1 MNVDQF
7 LRDPVSRRRFF
18 AMSGVGVAGGSAAF
32 LAACGDDDEE
42 SFAANDVE
50 ILNGALGLEF
60 TAVAAYEAGA
70 PFLEGELKDVG
81 ATFLA
86 QEQEHVDGLT
96 AAVRDLGG
104 TAAVAKEMYDFP
116 TLRNQRDVL
125 RFANELE
132 NKAVAAYL
140 DAVPKLST
148 GDLRRT
154 VYTIVANE
162 AEHISVLLGALEQP
176 QVPQAF
182 VTGSAS

>member
-1 MNVDQF
+1 MDVDQF

-32 LAACGDDDEE
+32 LAACGDDDQGGVKA
-42 SFAANDVE
+42 SDVE
-50 ILNGALGLEF
+50 ILNNALALEF
-60 TAVAAYEAGA
+60 TSVKAYEAGA
-70 PFLEGELKDVG
+70 PLLKGELKDVG
-81 ATFLA
+81 ETFLA

-96 AAVRDLGG
+96 AAVNDLGG
-104 TAAVAKEMYDFP
+104 TAAVAKDAYDFP
-116 TLRNQRDVL
+116 SLRTQKDVL
-125 RFANELE
+125 TFANELE
-132 NKAVAAYL
+132 NKAVAAYV

-154 VYTIVANE
+154 VYTIVATE
-162 AEHISVLLGALEQP
+162 AEHISVLLGALKQP